1 MNRSAIISLIIIF
14 MPLHYS
20 AFALTPEERSNI
32 KVFKESSPSVVNITT
47 TTLVKDYFSVH
58 PREGAGSGTII
69 RKGGYVLTNY
79 HVVQGANEIQVTL
92 NDGERYQADLAG
104 AAPEEDLAILKIKS
118 DATFEPLKMGDSEDL
133 VVGQKVFAIGNPF
146 GLNST
151 LTTGIISA
159 VGRTLTTESGI
170 VIESV
175 IQTDTPINPGNSGG
189 PLINSDGK
197 IIGINTA
204 IFTPSGGSVGIGFA
218 IPINAAK
225 SIIPDLIKYGKV
237 RRPWLGVTGVH
248 LWDELSNEL
257 GLEIKKGILVSQVV
271 EDGPADKAGLRGGKD
286 PIHISKTII
295 YTGGDIITEIDG
307 MKVGSMRAIR
317 SALADK
323 KEGQVI
329 NIKIYRK
336 GGYITLK
343 VSVKLKT

>member
-1 MNRSAIISLIIIF
+1 MKRIAVIFLIIIF
-14 MPLHYS
+14 IPLHYN

-32 KVFKESSPSVVNITT
+32 KVFKEASPSVVNITT

-69 RKGGYVLTNY
+69 KKEGYVLTNY
-79 HVVQGANEIQVTL
+79 HVVQGANEIHVTL
-92 NDGERYQADLAG
+92 SNGERYQADFVG
-104 AAPEEDLAILKIKS
+104 IAPEDDLAILKIRS
-118 DATFEPLKMGDSEDL
+118 DAAFKPLKMGNSEDL
-133 VVGQKVFAIGNPF
+133 MVGQKVFAIGNPF

-159 VGRTLTTESGI
+159 VGRPLTTESGM
-170 VIESV
+170 VIENV

-189 PLINSDGK
+189 PLIDSDGK
-197 IIGINTA
+197 IIGMNTA

-225 SIIPDLIKYGKV
+225 NIIPDLIKYGKV
-237 RRPWLGVTGVH
+237 RRPWLGVTGVP
-248 LWDELSNEL
+248 LWEELSDEL

-271 EDGPADKAGLRGGKD
+271 EGGPADKAGLKGGKD
-286 PIHISKTII
+286 PIHISKSIF

-329 NIKIYRK
+329 NVKIYRK

-343 VSVKLKT
+343 MSVKLKT